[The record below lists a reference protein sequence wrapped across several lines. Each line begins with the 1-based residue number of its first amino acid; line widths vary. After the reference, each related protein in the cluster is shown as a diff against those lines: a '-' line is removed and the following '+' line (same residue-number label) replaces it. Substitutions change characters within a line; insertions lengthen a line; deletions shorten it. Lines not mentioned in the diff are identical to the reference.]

1 MIVKKSVSV
10 DAFTTDENKMVIG
23 IRYIFEV
30 SDGKCYAGIFEGF
43 TSKGALK
50 FASVLNDFL
59 VHFNVMPTSVLSI
72 YEAEIEVKGNK

>member
-10 DAFTTDENKMVIG
+10 DAFTTDEKKMVIG
-23 IRYIFEV
+23 NRYVFEV
-30 SDGKCYAGIFEGF
+30 SESKCYAGIFDGF

-50 FASVLNDFL
+50 FIGVISDPLVQFNIMPASI
-59 VHFNVMPTSVLSI
+59 LSI